1 MSQTTATSE
10 FNSNRWYQILLSNE
24 TLAFTGTPRWD
35 GYSYGSMMTNVQN
48 RTEFEQ
54 QWQVYPFNSTF
65 FVLRTRA
72 SGPDNYLRV
81 MLSVDGEG
89 LPIPKPRMVN
99 PMLPD
104 VSWLWAMG
112 KWADGSFYL
121 WNAEN
126 GTNWHLNTT
135 VLPSGHTEMVSLNP
149 QPKQGQA
156 FTFKE
161 LGEINNQTFSTI
173 NIPPSLARATSST
186 APGASSPS
194 PTPTSPAGKDS
205 SGASNREV
213 TSSDSGSGLSTGVK
227 AAIGVCATV
236 SVVVIFALMLFWV
249 RRCRRRRQNRAA
261 LEVLKVHP
269 QDLVHERAGPMELA
283 ADTRPSEVDGVA
295 KYEMDGVVNYEMG
308 GVEKYEMG
316 DGMR

>member
-173 NIPPSLARATSST
+173 NVRDEDLVLSGESGESEGWRRLTRTVYL
-186 APGASSPS
+186 
-194 PTPTSPAGKDS
+194 DS
-205 SGASNREV
+205 SVAGQSN
-213 TSSDSGSGLSTGVK
+213 
-227 AAIGVCATV
+227 
-236 SVVVIFALMLFWV
+236 
-249 RRCRRRRQNRAA
+249 
-261 LEVLKVHP
+261 
-269 QDLVHERAGPMELA
+269 
-283 ADTRPSEVDGVA
+283 
-295 KYEMDGVVNYEMG
+295 VVNGTWRVFPVPYTHKPG
-308 GVEKYEMG
+308 
-316 DGMR
+316 R